1 MANENVDQSGGT
13 RDDDRSRADA
23 LSPPPGAGGGDIRHT
38 NFPPASPES
47 NVGPAGAPQTSRG
60 SAGKPETGGG
70 GSGQDDSGAAG
81 GALDNA
87 GAGAGATPGTPKGNG
102 SKDEP
107 IWGS

>member
-1 MANENVDQSGGT
+1 MNQQNSKRTGGT
-13 RDDDRSRADA
+13 REDERNRADA
-23 LSPPPGAGGGDIRHT
+23 LSPPTGAGGGDIRHT
-38 NFPPASPES
+38 NFPHAEPES

-70 GSGQDDSGAAG
+70 GSGQDNSGAGGGSAG
-81 GALDNA
+81 G
-87 GAGAGATPGTPKGNG
+87 GAGAGTVSGTPEANG

>member
-1 MANENVDQSGGT
+1 MANENSKETGGT
-13 RDDDRSRADA
+13 RDDERSRADA

-38 NFPPASPES
+38 NFPHAEPES

-70 GSGQDDSGAAG
+70 GSGQEDSGAAG
-81 GALDNA
+81 GGA
-87 GAGAGATPGTPKGNG
+87 GAGAGAAPGTPSGNG

>member
-1 MANENVDQSGGT
+1 MANDNVDQAGGT
-13 RDDDRSRADA
+13 PADERNRADA

-38 NFPPASPES
+38 NFPEASPES

-70 GSGQDDSGAAG
+70 GSGQEGSGAAG
-81 GALDNA
+81 GLDDA
-87 GAGAGATPGTPKGNG
+87 GAGAGVAPGTPKGNG

>member
-1 MANENVDQSGGT
+1 MANQNDDQTGGASQGE
-13 RDDDRSRADA
+13 RNRADP

-70 GSGQDDSGAAG
+70 GSGQDGSGAAG
-81 GALDNA
+81 GDG
-87 GAGAGATPGTPKGNG
+87 GAGAGSAPANG